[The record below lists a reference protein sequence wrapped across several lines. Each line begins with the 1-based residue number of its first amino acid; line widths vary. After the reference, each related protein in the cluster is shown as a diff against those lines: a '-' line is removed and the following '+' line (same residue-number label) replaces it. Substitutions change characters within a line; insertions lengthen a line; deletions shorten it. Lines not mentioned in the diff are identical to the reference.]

1 MEERA
6 PTSSAET
13 DQTTPIIEL
22 EAPALSDTRVTFN
35 LTMPAQCQSTSTAR
49 YICESGP
56 SCFSSPGTGPG
67 KSQLFRHLDKLL
79 GAPIKQVI
87 EHIWKPQGFC
97 NSMAKLDIV
106 SYEYAYLKAVVLIGP
121 HHPGLT
127 STIQTEKFPRK
138 DTEGV
143 AGLCM
148 FRKPTDDRQRH
159 TLLLRAG
166 RSAAAPSHF

>member
-1 MEERA
+1 
-6 PTSSAET
+6 
-13 DQTTPIIEL
+13 
-22 EAPALSDTRVTFN
+22 
-35 LTMPAQCQSTSTAR
+35 
-49 YICESGP
+49 
-56 SCFSSPGTGPG
+56 
-67 KSQLFRHLDKLL
+67 
-79 GAPIKQVI
+79 
-87 EHIWKPQGFC
+87 
-97 NSMAKLDIV
+97 MAKLDIV